1 LDHPINIFVK
11 QNQKDEKDTKF
22 FSNSSL
28 EGVPSPKR
36 PNNNNKR
43 NHSKKLLALEPQLKS
58 KIQYLTRLNRQRCSF
73 LKPMYGT
80 DLQECLH
87 TMMTSLTSQI
97 NSNVYTTTTAA
108 AATKR
113 PFATTHALQRLLNF
127 TANMV
132 VNTSD
137 PSLVDVLNRFLL
149 YIPHV
154 VFATKQASDLG
165 ENGFVRMRVPHPMG
179 HGVGRQRV
187 LIEEIGQCAKAY
199 GVYILFQLQ
208 KRLIIIVS
216 KSK

>member
-1 LDHPINIFVK
+1 
-11 QNQKDEKDTKF
+11 
-22 FSNSSL
+22 
-28 EGVPSPKR
+28 
-36 PNNNNKR
+36 
-43 NHSKKLLALEPQLKS
+43 
-58 KIQYLTRLNRQRCSF
+58 
-73 LKPMYGT
+73 MYGT

-97 NSNVYTTTTAA
+97 NSNVNTTRT
-108 AATKR
+108 TKR

-127 TANMV
+127 TTNMV
-132 VNTSD
+132 VDTSD
-137 PSLVDVLNRFLL
+137 PGLVDVLNRFLL

-199 GVYILFQLQ
+199 GFYILKDSKI
-208 KRLIIIVS
+208 KRFKKNLGISDRKITIR
-216 KSK
+216 KSFILFCSSTKKQTLFLFNYQFFF